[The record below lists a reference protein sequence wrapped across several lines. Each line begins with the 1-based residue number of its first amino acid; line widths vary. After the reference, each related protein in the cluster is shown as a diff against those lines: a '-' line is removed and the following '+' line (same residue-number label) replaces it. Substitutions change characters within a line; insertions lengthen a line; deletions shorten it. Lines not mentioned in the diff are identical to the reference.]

1 MNLRIADCGL
11 QNSNFLGNAGSYT
24 MTEPSQGTA
33 LHNSKSA
40 IRNSQSTDLSR
51 YNKKL
56 ELILR
61 TSARIFAEK
70 SYHSTSMRDISRA
83 TGVSLAGLY
92 HYCKSKEELLFLI
105 QDHCFGRVLERLEER
120 IKTIEDPLEKFR
132 IFVDNHLSFFAANMS
147 EMKVLSHEAESLG
160 GDLHE
165 HVSTR
170 KRQYTRT
177 ARKILSEVQQT
188 TVGSE
193 SHKPRRNGHLKRN
206 RKPVDITVATYALFG
221 MMNWIYNW
229 YDPRGKLSVS
239 QLVDNITR
247 LFLTGFL
254 SQTSVALADSGKAE
268 KMSIWRTA

>member
-1 MNLRIADCGL
+1 MRTGTSALPAD
-11 QNSNFLGNAGSYT
+11 T
-24 MTEPSQGTA
+24 MTATVKA
-33 LHNSKSA
+33 
-40 IRNSQSTDLSR
+40 DLSR
-51 YNKKL
+51 YDQKL

-61 TSARIFAEK
+61 ASARIFAEK

-105 QDHCFGRVLERLEER
+105 QDHCFGRVLQRLEER
-120 IKTIEDPLEKFR
+120 LQGESDPIARLR
-132 IFVDNHLSFFAANMS
+132 IFVDNHLSFFAANMA
-147 EMKVLSHEAESLG
+147 EMKVLSHEAESLAG
-160 GDLHE
+160 ALHE

-177 ARKILSEVQQT
+177 ARKLLSEVQQAAIST
-188 TVGSE
+188 ERT
-193 SHKPRRNGHLKRN
+193 HRNGPP
-206 RKPVDITVATYALFG
+206 RKSARPVDITVATYALFG

-247 LFLTGFL
+247 LFLSGFL
-254 SQTSVALADSGKAE
+254 SQAERTAVQCISEQAE
-268 KMSIWRTA
+268 KVNIWRSA